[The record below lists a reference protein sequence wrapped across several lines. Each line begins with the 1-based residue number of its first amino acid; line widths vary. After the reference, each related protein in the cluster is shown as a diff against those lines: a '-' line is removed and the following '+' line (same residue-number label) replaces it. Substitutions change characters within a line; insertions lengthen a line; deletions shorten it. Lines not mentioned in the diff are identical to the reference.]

1 MFTLE
6 RFLPPMHAYMGFHV
20 LQFGVEPPTIVTRQ
34 NLVLSQG
41 LHVAYVDLFVSFV
54 PLILLLTAV
63 GLLYLLHYKIS
74 VWVY

>member
-6 RFLPPMHAYMGFHV
+6 RFLPPMHAYVGFHV
-20 LQFGVEPPTIVTRQ
+20 LQFSVEPPTVITRE

-41 LHVAYVDLFVSFV
+41 LHVAYVDLFVSFIT
-54 PLILLLTAV
+54 LILLFPAV
-63 GLLYLLHYKIS
+63 GLLCLLHYKIS